1 MIATFSFCIKFPSS
15 QYLTFILTKKS
26 TEKTWFFWIIGMSL
40 TTIFLGNAFERDF
53 NVLTTTRPTWL
64 STFTTISSAT
74 HILPYFLFGRRWR
87 VDPCLIATIKIYG
100 IKTKFLEE
108 H

>member
-1 MIATFSFCIKFPSS
+1 M
-15 QYLTFILTKKS
+15 
-26 TEKTWFFWIIGMSL
+26 
-40 TTIFLGNAFERDF
+40 
-53 NVLTTTRPTWL
+53 LTTTRPTWL